1 MMGLALLSACQR
13 GVSPRNHHMA
23 IEHYNGGLRNLRNHQ
38 LQAAFWEFEYANH
51 LDPDIPKVHYSLGHV
66 YYLMHDL
73 TDARIEFLHALK
85 HNDDPS
91 STYNYLGKIALER
104 KQYQEALI
112 DFHKALENTLNKTPY
127 YPLTNIG
134 KVYMLTGKFEK
145 AKEYFAKAILRNDR
159 FLPAYF
165 WLGKV
170 HMSEGA
176 YEKAIGDFSETI
188 RLAPGFS
195 SGYFELGRAY
205 LKLEDQKRATEA
217 FTEAV
222 RLDPTSKVGVRAKRY
237 LLLLPQTP
245 LKKQGE
251 GSGPASAKKQVAP

>member
-1 MMGLALLSACQR
+1 
-13 GVSPRNHHMA
+13 MA
-23 IEHYNGGLRNLRNHQ
+23 IEHYNGGLRSLQNHQ

-51 LDPDIPKVHYSLGHV
+51 LDPHIPKVHYSLGHV

-73 TDARIEFLHALK
+73 TDAQIEFRRALK
-85 HNDDPS
+85 NNDDPS
-91 STYNYLGKIALER
+91 STYNYLGKIALEKR
-104 KQYQEALI
+104 QYKEALK
-112 DFHKALENTLNKTPY
+112 DFHKALKNTLNKTPY
-127 YPLTNIG
+127 FPLANIG
-134 KVYMLTGKFEK
+134 KTYMVMGKFEK

-176 YEKAIGDFSETI
+176 YEKAIADFSETI
-188 RLAPGFS
+188 RLAPTFS

-205 LKLEDQKRATEA
+205 LKLEDQTRAAEA
-217 FTEAV
+217 FGEAV

-237 LLLLPQTP
+237 LLLLPEI
-245 LKKQGE
+245 LRNKKQGAV
-251 GSGPASAKKQVAP
+251 PLAPNKSQFPKP

>member
-1 MMGLALLSACQR
+1 
-13 GVSPRNHHMA
+13 MA
-23 IEHYNGGLRNLRNHQ
+23 IEHYNGGLRNLRDHQ

-51 LDPDIPKVHYSLGHV
+51 LDPNVPKVHYSLGHV

-73 TDARIEFLHALK
+73 TDARIEFQRALK

-91 STYNYLGKIALER
+91 STYNYLGKIALEKKR
-104 KQYQEALI
+104 YKESLK
-112 DFHKALENTLNKTPY
+112 DFHKALENSLNKTPY
-127 YPLTNIG
+127 YPLANIG
-134 KVYMLTGKFEK
+134 KVYMLMGKFEK

-176 YEKAIGDFSETI
+176 FEKAIADFSETI
-188 RLAPGFS
+188 RLAPAFS

-205 LKLEDQKRATEA
+205 LKLEDQTRAAEA
-217 FTEAV
+217 FNEAV

-237 LLLLPQTP
+237 LLLLPGT
-245 LKKQGE
+245 LRKK
-251 GSGPASAKKQVAP
+251 SSSAFPSAPPKGPVP